1 WKLRGSVDE
10 EQLIFRAHTIEASC
24 PWGWAPGCLYNSY
37 VFDAPLTNATSAK
50 SVSHPVERS
59 CRRAS
64 STAST
69 TYQNERSLERLCAAN
84 ILESFLLINLSHS
97 GDCTFTDWTKVI
109 FFLEMWRAH
118 GASHIFMYYHSS
130 THNVRQVLRHYE
142 REVWTFDLTLAIK
155 QNYKNKDNW
164 FQGFVTVISWP
175 LLPRFSNIDPNLSV
189 YRLAHSLAHNDC
201 VQRINSEFGALVD
214 IDELIVPR

>member
-1 WKLRGSVDE
+1 M
-10 EQLIFRAHTIEASC
+10 
-24 PWGWAPGCLYNSY
+24 APGWPYTIHY

-50 SVSHPVERS
+50 SVILSRDRADVRLPLHRPPIRTKGALNRS
-59 CRRAS
+59 
-64 STAST
+64 
-69 TYQNERSLERLCAAN
+69 TYLIQVYRLD
-84 ILESFLLINLSHS
+84 E
-97 GDCTFTDWTKVI
+97 
-109 FFLEMWRAH
+109 EMWRAH

-142 REVWTFDLTLAIK
+142 RE
-155 QNYKNKDNW
+155 
-164 FQGFVTVISWP
+164 GFVTVISWP

-214 IDELIVPR
+214 IDELIVP